1 MILALVRGIYYAAA
15 MLLFGGGAF
24 TFLLCAKLPVI
35 MPLNDRALRW
45 VALGLALVTGCV
57 WLGLAAMQMAD
68 QMDSS
73 VIART
78 AADTLFGRF
87 FLLRMAAL
95 AGLALVM
102 ALRRGRLLGIVLAGL
117 ALALPAA
124 TSHAALSS
132 PAGFGAVGAS
142 MDALHLLTAG
152 FWVGGLV
159 VLAGL
164 FRRGEP
170 NMLLALSLF
179 SDWAMVAVLLLVMSG
194 LINTASILLGSGPVS
209 RTYVAVLAVKLVLV
223 AGMLTLAAINR
234 FKLMP
239 RTDSPAIARN
249 TLRELGL
256 GLIVVLLA
264 GALGQLQP
272 TL

>member
-1 MILALVRGIYYAAA
+1 MMLALVRGLYYAAT

-24 TFLLCAKLPVI
+24 ALLLRAKLPMIV
-35 MPLNDRALRW
+35 PLNDRAWRW
-45 VALGLALVTGCV
+45 GALVLAIAAGCV

-68 QMDSS
+68 QMDGG

-78 AADTLFGRF
+78 TADTLFGRF

-102 ALRRGRLLGIVLAGL
+102 ALRRGRLIGVVLAGL

-132 PAGFGAVGAS
+132 PAGFTAIGAS

-152 FWVGGLV
+152 FWLGGLFM
-159 VLAGL
+159 LAGL

-179 SDWAMVAVLLLVMSG
+179 SDWAMVAVLLLMMSG
-194 LINTASILLGSGPVS
+194 LINSASILLGGGWISGA
-209 RTYVAVLAVKLVLV
+209 YVAVLAAKLTLV
-223 AGMLTLAAINR
+223 AVMLTLAAVNR

-239 RTDSPAIARN
+239 RASDPGIARN
-249 TLRELGL
+249 TRYELGL

-264 GALGQLQP
+264 GALGQMQP